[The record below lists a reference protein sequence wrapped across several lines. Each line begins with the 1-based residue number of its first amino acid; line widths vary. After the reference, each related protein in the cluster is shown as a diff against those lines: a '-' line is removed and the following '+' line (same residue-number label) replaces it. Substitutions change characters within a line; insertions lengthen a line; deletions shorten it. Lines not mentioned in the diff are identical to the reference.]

1 MIYFRNISMKK
12 IKERL
17 NRAISLVL
25 SLLMLMTL
33 FPTSAY
39 ADNNYTGGGT
49 GDEGY
54 GTGVWRANWNSKQ
67 LGVRV
72 SIVDQDGNL
81 VLKDSKTGKPY
92 VVDILFSQPSG
103 LSTNNIWYM
112 RGNKFQD
119 YTGVEGQGV
128 KIVTTWSLNE
138 CMNNAIESNS
148 ALSHLPLLK
157 TKDESNG
164 TYTGL
169 PVPIIYKNGSWKG
182 NGTAVKEFFIDGSIG
197 TFNSGS
203 SGPSYNADTLYKPSV
218 SGGNTGGSSSGTSSS
233 GSQGGSKKIKTHIS
247 HRLRL

>member
-1 MIYFRNISMKK
+1 MIYFKNISMKK
-12 IKERL
+12 IGERL

-54 GTGVWRANWNSKQ
+54 GTGVWRANWNEKQ

-72 SIVDQDGNL
+72 SIVDHEGNIVLEDGE
-81 VLKDSKTGKPY
+81 TGKPY
-92 VVDILFSQPSG
+92 VVDILFSEPSG
-103 LSTNNIWYM
+103 LSTNNILYFY
-112 RGNKFQD
+112 GNKFQD
-119 YTGVEGQGV
+119 WDGVDGQGV

-148 ALSHLPLLK
+148 ALSHLSLLK

-169 PVPIIYKNGSWKG
+169 PVPIINKGGSWKG
-182 NGTAVKEFFIDGSIG
+182 NGQEVKEFFISGSIG
-197 TFNSGS
+197 LFNSGS
-203 SGPSYNADTLYKPSV
+203 SGPSYNADDLYTPS
-218 SGGNTGGSSSGTSSS
+218 SLSYSYF
-233 GSQGGSKKIKTHIS
+233 I
-247 HRLRL
+247 R

>member
-12 IKERL
+12 IGERL

-54 GTGVWRANWNSKQ
+54 GTGVWRANWNEKQ

-72 SIVDQDGNL
+72 SIVDHEGNI
-81 VLKDSKTGKPY
+81 VLEDSKTGKPY
-92 VVDILFSQPSG
+92 VVDILFSEPSG

-119 YTGVEGQGV
+119 YTGVEGQDAIPIPV
-128 KIVTTWSLNE
+128 WTFNKLI
-138 CMNNAIESNS
+138 NNAIDSNT
-148 ALSHLPLLK
+148 ALSHLKKLDDGFTSSSK
-157 TKDESNG
+157 NYK
-164 TYTGL
+164 GL
-169 PVPIIYKNGSWKG
+169 PVPIINKGGSWKG
-182 NGTAVKEFFIDGSIG
+182 NGQEVKEFFISGSIG
-197 TFNSGS
+197 VFNSGS
-203 SGPSYNADTLYKPSV
+203 SGPSYNADDLYTPS
-218 SGGNTGGSSSGTSSS
+218 SLSYSYF
-233 GSQGGSKKIKTHIS
+233 I
-247 HRLRL
+247 R

>member
-1 MIYFRNISMKK
+1 MIYFKNISMKK
-12 IKERL
+12 IGERL

-54 GTGVWRANWNSKQ
+54 GTGVWRANWNEKQ

-72 SIVDQDGNL
+72 SIVDHEGNIVLEDGE
-81 VLKDSKTGKPY
+81 TGKPY
-92 VVDILFSQPSG
+92 VVDILFSEPSG
-103 LSTNNIWYM
+103 LSTNNILYFY
-112 RGNKFQD
+112 GNKFQD
-119 YTGVEGQGV
+119 WDGVDGQGV

-148 ALSHLPLLK
+148 ALSHLSLLK

-169 PVPIIYKNGSWKG
+169 PVPIINKGGSWKG
-182 NGTAVKEFFIDGSIG
+182 NGQEVKEFFISGSIG
-197 TFNSGS
+197 VFNSGS
-203 SGPSYNADTLYKPSV
+203 SGPSYNADDLYTPS
-218 SGGNTGGSSSGTSSS
+218 SLSYSYF
-233 GSQGGSKKIKTHIS
+233 I
-247 HRLRL
+247 R

>member
-1 MIYFRNISMKK
+1 MRSVGKIMKGIGNIF
-12 IKERL
+12 
-17 NRAISLVL
+17 L
-25 SLLMLMTL
+25 SLIMVAAM

-54 GTGVWRANWNSKQ
+54 GTGVWRANWNEKQ

-72 SIVDQDGNL
+72 SIVDHEGNI
-81 VLKDSKTGKPY
+81 VLEDSKTGKPY

-103 LSTNNIWYM
+103 YSTNNILYFY
-112 RGNKFQD
+112 GNKFQEPD
-119 YTGVEGQGV
+119 GVDGQGV

-148 ALSHLPLLK
+148 ALSHLSLLK

-169 PVPIIYKNGSWKG
+169 PVPIINKGGSWKG
-182 NGTAVKEFFIDGSIG
+182 NGQEVKEFFISGSIG
-197 TFNSGS
+197 VFNSGS
-203 SGPSYNADTLYKPSV
+203 SGPSYNADDLSSFLSYLYF
-218 SGGNTGGSSSGTSSS
+218 N
-233 GSQGGSKKIKTHIS
+233 
-247 HRLRL
+247 R